1 MRKRTLSNIVLL
13 VVAAGLA
20 TFIAIAPEQAE
31 REPLLLEPLSDEN
44 PRTVS
49 RIHLELGAA
58 ETIELQRTNGTWDL
72 VAPMRISA
80 NDFRVDTLLRVLE
93 APVHAR
99 IDTAEQQLGRFG
111 LGPALARIRLD
122 DKEIL
127 FGDTE
132 PIHGWRYLLYDGRIA
147 LVDDRYFS
155 HLSSSAANY
164 VNPALLGRD
173 PRLQSILLPDM
184 RVYRQ
189 ADKWRMES
197 GGKSASND
205 AIARLADNWRYARA
219 TAVRPYEQALDWRDV
234 IVVELADGELRFD
247 VAHTAFELVLGRADL
262 GIQYHMTK
270 GAGERLLSIGPTE
283 DAP

>member
-13 VVAAGLA
+13 VIAAGLA

-31 REPLLLEPLSDEN
+31 RELVVLEPLSDEN

-49 RIHLELGAA
+49 RIHLELSAA
-58 ETIELQRTNGTWDL
+58 GTIELRRTDGTWDL
-72 VAPMRISA
+72 VEPMHISA
-80 NDFRVDTLLRVLE
+80 NDLRVNTLLRVLE
-93 APVHAR
+93 TPVHAR
-99 IDTAEQQLGRFG
+99 IDTAEQQLGHFG
-111 LGPALARIRLD
+111 LAPAQARILFD

-127 FGDTE
+127 FGGTE
-132 PIHGWRYLLYDGRIA
+132 PIHGRRYLLYDGKIA

-189 ADKWRMES
+189 ADEWRMDAD
-197 GGKSASND
+197 GKSASD
-205 AIARLADNWRYARA
+205 EAIARLADTWRYARA
-219 TAVRPYEQALDWRDV
+219 TAVRPYEQALDWSDV
-234 IVVELADGELRFD
+234 IVVELADGEMRFD
-247 VAHTAFELVLGRADL
+247 LARTAFELILGRADL

-270 GAGERLLSIGPTE
+270 RAGARLLGIELTD